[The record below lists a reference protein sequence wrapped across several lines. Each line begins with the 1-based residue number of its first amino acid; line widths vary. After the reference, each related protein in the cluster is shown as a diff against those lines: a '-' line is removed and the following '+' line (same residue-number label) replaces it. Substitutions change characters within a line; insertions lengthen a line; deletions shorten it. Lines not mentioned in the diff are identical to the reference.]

1 VIALDRIPR
10 REHAAGIHSLI
21 QALLVNRVDYL
32 TWFLTRLAATN
43 SSHVD
48 GFFPNDCDAT

>member
-1 VIALDRIPR
+1 MIALDRIPR
-10 REHAAGIHSLI
+10 REHAARIHSLI

-43 SSHVD
+43 GSHVD
-48 GFFPNDCDAT
+48 GFFPNDCVAT